1 MQKLKLNGVAFNCT
15 TDAVGMGWGEDC
27 MTQFSAAGEE
37 LYHNIYYTHC
47 CSARK
52 ESLKGRSNVVMR
64 KCLRSLSIS
73 SKLEGQNV
81 LFVHGTGHVDND
93 VLAGSE
99 LLMK

>member
-1 MQKLKLNGVAFNCT
+1 MQKLKLLQGCRIQLHSRCRRH
-15 TDAVGMGWGEDC
+15 GWGL
-27 MTQFSAAGEE
+27 QNSKLFFFE

-52 ESLKGRSNVVMR
+52 ESLEGRSNVVMR
-64 KCLRSLSIS
+64 KCLHSLSIS

-81 LFVHGTGHVDND
+81 LLVHGTGHVDND
-93 VLAGSE
+93 ILAGSE